1 MWLLLLACTP
11 EEPDFFLAWVEGEE
25 GYQIAPR
32 RIPELEE
39 PLHMKG
45 SLGQVT
51 YGGHVPLTGTRYTG
65 GQTLTV
71 YYELDD
77 GVAVPADVD
86 GLMLYSFYANLAD
99 ARRWV
104 EDHEQSLD
112 EVFPLPMA
120 WNPAVSPLIEFSA
133 ADNAAYAVGN
143 NFFVLLPD
151 GQHRK
156 VPLLAN
162 RGVIAHELGHAVFH
176 LLTAG
181 GPFAP
186 MLVEDPSS
194 VAGRWQASLHEAFAD
209 VQAALLTD
217 DPAFIS
223 VSLDM
228 PARDLSQEPV
238 MTEAILPDNG
248 SPLLY
253 DPYPAGT
260 VFASLLWE
268 LRERTG
274 DPDGTYALLLRTAG
288 AWRPAT
294 VNGASWMEALLA
306 QADPDQRKIL
316 CEVAILRLGEFW
328 DSSGSCP

>member
-1 MWLLLLACTP
+1 MWLLLACTQ
-11 EEPDFFLAWVEGEE
+11 EQPDQFLAWVEGDK
-25 GYQIAPR
+25 GYDITAR
-32 RIPELEE
+32 AIPDLEDA
-39 PLHMKG
+39 LHMDG

-51 YGGHVPLTGTRYTG
+51 YGGHVPLLGSRYTG
-65 GQTLTV
+65 GQRLTV
-71 YYELDD
+71 PYTLQD
-77 GVAVPADVD
+77 GVAVPSDVD
-86 GLMLYSFYANLAD
+86 GLMLYSFYAHLGD
-99 ARRWV
+99 AKRWV
-104 EDHEQSLD
+104 EARNQSLD

-120 WNPAVSPLIEFSA
+120 WNPAVSPLIEVSA

-151 GQHRK
+151 GQRRK

-176 LLTAG
+176 LLTTG

-186 MLVEDPSS
+186 MMVEDPSS

-228 PARDLSQEPV
+228 PSRDLSQEPV
-238 MTEAILPDNG
+238 MTEAILPENG
-248 SPLLY
+248 SELLY

-260 VFASLLWE
+260 VFASLFWE
-268 LRERTG
+268 LREQTD
-274 DPDGTYALLLRTAG
+274 DPDATYALLLRTAES
-288 AWRPAT
+288 WRPEK
-294 VNGASWMEALLA
+294 VDGASWMTALLA
-306 QADPDQRKIL
+306 QADAEQRVIL
-316 CEVAILRLGEFW
+316 CEAAILRLGAFW